1 MLWMG
6 HEARRL
12 HAAGRTVGR
21 SWTLAQVCEHL
32 ALAIEGTLSAPPS
45 ADPPAWWRAL
55 STPARLKR
63 RLMRTGLLLS
73 GRFPD
78 GVPAPDFVR
87 PGADADL
94 ARALARLDRA
104 CEAFEARCRTPDSA
118 RARGSAPA
126 RPWPFHPLLGPMNAA
141 RWRRFHTLHARHHF
155 SEMSRPAS
163 PDSP

>member
-21 SWTLAQVCEHL
+21 SWTLAQACEHL
-32 ALAIEGTLSAPPS
+32 ALAIEGTLAAPPS

-94 ARALARLDRA
+94 SRALARLDRA

-118 RARGSAPA
+118 RARGSAPPPP
-126 RPWPFHPLLGPMNAA
+126 RPVPPLPGPLHPAP
-141 RWRRFHTLHARHHF
+141 RRGLPTPPPPPP
-155 SEMSRPAS
+155 SSKMSRPAS